1 VATLAKQFA
10 VVFFLGF
17 IIFVAAL
24 GLGGMAD
31 GPLSANVNLVGLRY
45 LGVGMMAGGLAL
57 WIAKRRG
64 EGGKTGL
71 NTLIGWLVILSIVA
85 LLAGAIWAQ
94 ALAVMVGPIGV
105 GAAVAAL
112 IIGFIATLIMPAG
125 PKPLV
130 AHWPEGGEPV
140 PAGHEAEGHDEPA
153 SSHDAGAEHAH

>member
-31 GPLSANVNLVGLRY
+31 APLSANVNLVALRY
-45 LGVGMMAGGLAL
+45 LGLGMMAGGLAL

-64 EGGKTGL
+64 EGGKAGL
-71 NTLIGWLVILSIVA
+71 NTLIGWLVVLSIVA
-85 LLAGAIWAQ
+85 LIAGALWAD
-94 ALAVMVGPIGV
+94 ALAVLIGPIGV
-105 GAAVAAL
+105 GAAVSAL
-112 IIGFIATLIMPAG
+112 IIGFLAMIIMPAG

-130 AHWPEGGEPV
+130 AQWPEGGEP
-140 PAGHEAEGHDEPA
+140 AAAHEAADAHHDTA
-153 SSHDAGAEHAH
+153 SVVDAGTEHAH